1 MYTLTVFPYCSVPE
15 YYEYGLGTK
24 EEKYNNYGKANIFKH
39 IFQTHLNDLHT
50 LKKKIKHICK

>member
-1 MYTLTVFPYCSVPE
+1 MYTLTIFPYCSVPE

-39 IFQTHLNDLHT
+39 IFQINLHDLHT
-50 LKKKIKHICK
+50 LKKN